1 MEREQLERARQ
12 KFEEG
17 LRERLTGAIEKVELL
32 QYGDAPEIE
41 PGEILARVV
50 LGAPD
55 GADTS
60 DKKVR
65 EEVLESFHDA
75 NREAI
80 RKIQK
85 EFRTR
90 GEAAALEF
98 TVTGTSRDPDMH
110 GPVMKM
116 RFGGRPGP
124 LGGIGD
130 PSLTPVMARLGAE
143 ELETLD
149 TLIAVGIAGS
159 RAEGVRW
166 ALARI
171 RERPAY
177 EQIRAHSREI
187 EELKARF

>member
-1 MEREQLERARQ
+1 MDQAQLARARE
-12 KFEEG
+12 KLEER
-17 LRERLTGAIEKVELL
+17 LRTRLTGAIESVELL
-32 QYGDAPEIE
+32 QYGDAPELE
-41 PGEILARVV
+41 RGEIMARVV
-50 LGAPD
+50 IGAPE

-65 EEVLESFHDA
+65 EEVLESFNDA
-75 NREAI
+75 NRAAI
-80 RKIQK
+80 RELQK
-85 EFRTR
+85 ELR
-90 GEAAALEF
+90 GGDGAILEF
-98 TVTGTSRDPDMH
+98 TVTGTSREADVH

-116 RFGGRPGP
+116 RFGGRQAP
-124 LGGIGD
+124 LGVGD

-159 RAEGVRW
+159 RAEAVRW

-187 EELKARF
+187 EDLKAQF